1 MPKQYDRAL
10 LEVEAKLRLE
20 QTRDQ
25 LNLPSLSATVNYLID
40 NLPADRWK
48 PQPKSTVAHKEQND
62 QTLLII

>member
-1 MPKQYDRAL
+1 MPKQYERAL

-40 NLPADRWK
+40 NLPADKRK
-48 PQPKSTVAHKEQND
+48 RRPRSMPAYNEQNNHN
-62 QTLLII
+62 

>member
-25 LNLPSLSATVNYLID
+25 LHLPSLSATVNYLID
-40 NLPADRWK
+40 HLPADKRK
-48 PQPKSTVAHKEQND
+48 PQSESAPAD
-62 QTLLII
+62 QRAE